1 MSGGLG
7 MAPGDEGRTP
17 PGGEPRP
24 SRDARE
30 RPSGERDRE
39 TPSGDR
45 RKPTGEGRS
54 AGPGDESAA
63 SSSED
68 FARLLA
74 AESSGPAL
82 RVGEVVKGRVIQ
94 IGAESVFVDIGGKG
108 EAWMDRAELTDEQG
122 RLRVAV
128 GDEVEA
134 TVMSAGDETRLSTKI
149 RQGAQARQAL
159 AVAAESGVPVEGKVS
174 AVIKGGY
181 EVTVA
186 GLRAFCPLSQM
197 DLRRVATAEEYVGRV
212 LEFRITTYGEGGR
225 NIVLSRRR
233 LLEEQAAKMA
243 EETRRTLVPGA
254 VLPGTVASLADFGA
268 FVDLGGVQ
276 GLVPLSE
283 LSHSRVGR
291 PADRLRVGEMV
302 TVKVLRIDPEKGKV
316 TLSLKALEGDPW
328 AAVPG
333 RLRERQVVV
342 GRAARATEFGVFV
355 ELLPGV
361 DGLLHVSEIPRSRQG
376 ALREAAAAGAE
387 LPVLIVGIDGDRR
400 RIALALAPEG
410 AEAGQEMASTVEVGA
425 LLAGTVERVEPFG
438 VFVRLGPGQTGL
450 IPNAELGPTGSP
462 DPRKAFPE
470 GTEVKVLVLAIEEGG
485 RRIRLSRVKA
495 IEKEERAES
504 QAYLRE
510 ATRQGGGFGTTL
522 GEAFRQARRK

>member
-1 MSGGLG
+1 MSEKRKT
-7 MAPGDEGRTP
+7 PSEEPDTP
-17 PGGEPRP
+17 P
-24 SRDARE
+24 
-30 RPSGERDRE
+30 
-39 TPSGDR
+39 
-45 RKPTGEGRS
+45 
-54 AGPGDESAA
+54 
-63 SSSED
+63 SED
-68 FARLLA
+68 FAKLFA
-74 AESSGPAL
+74 AASTGPAL

-94 IGAESVFVDIGGKG
+94 IGAENVFVDVGGKG
-108 EAWMDRAELTDEQG
+108 EAWMDRAELVGDDG

-128 GDEVEA
+128 GDAVEA
-134 TVMSAGDETRLSTKI
+134 TVMSAGDEVRLSTKV

-159 AVAAESGVPVEGKVS
+159 AVAAQSGVPVEGKVA

-197 DLRRVATAEEYVGRV
+197 DVRRVETAEEYVGRV
-212 LEFRITTYGEGGR
+212 LEFRITTYGESGR

-233 LLEEQAAKMA
+233 LLEEQAAKTA
-243 EETRRTLVPGA
+243 EQTWQKIVTGA
-254 VLPGTVASLADFGA
+254 VLPGTVAALADFGA

-291 PADRLRVGEMV
+291 PADRLRVGEPV
-302 TVKVLRIDPEKGKV
+302 TVKVLRIDQEKSRI

-328 AAVPG
+328 VAVAG

-342 GRAARATEFGVFV
+342 GRAVRTTEFGVFV

-361 DGLLHVSEIPRSRQG
+361 DGLLHVSEIPRSRQ
-376 ALREAAAAGAE
+376 AAMRETVAAGAE
-387 LPVLIVGIDGDRR
+387 LPVLIVSIDGDRR

-410 AEAGQEMASTVEVGA
+410 AVAGQEMTSSVEAGA
-425 LLAGTVERVEPFG
+425 LLTGTVDRVEPFG
-438 VFVRLGPGQTGL
+438 VFVKLGPGQTGL

-462 DPRKAFPE
+462 DPRKAFPA

-485 RRIRLSRVKA
+485 RRIRLSRAKA
-495 IEKEERAES
+495 LEKEEQAES

-510 ATRQGGGFGTTL
+510 ATKQGEGFGTTL
-522 GEAFRQARRK
+522 GERFRQARRT